1 MSENNGKQKV
11 LLVGWDAAD
20 WKVIH
25 PLMDMG
31 VMPNLKNFVD
41 HGVMSEI
48 STLHPVLSP
57 MLWTSIA
64 TGKRPFKHGIHG
76 FMEPTADGL
85 QVQPISNLARKT
97 KAMWN
102 ILNQEGKR
110 SIVVGWWPSHPA
122 EPLDGV
128 MVSNGYHQ
136 SKSLTLDTPWPM
148 IPGTVHPES
157 LADQLAEIRMH
168 PAEIEE
174 DLLLPFIPLAHKV
187 DQDEDRRLWNCC
199 KNIAECLTIH
209 GAATHLMETQEWDL
223 MAVYYD
229 AIDHF
234 SHGFMRYHPPKQDH
248 ISDEDFEIYQNVVQ
262 CAYAYHDMML
272 GRLLE
277 LAGDDTTVIILS
289 DHGFHPDHLRPRSI
303 PAEPTG
309 PAIEHRDFG
318 IFAMKGPGIKK
329 DSLIHGVNLLD
340 IAPTVLQLFGLPVG
354 EDFDGRVIADAFVEP
369 PEVKTIPSW
378 DDVPGNDGQHP
389 KDMKLDAV
397 ESKEALQQL
406 VELGYIEALDEDQEK
421 NVARAISELNYN
433 LAKSYMDAHRYGDA
447 VFLLHDLY
455 TKNPTHYR
463 FGIQLAMC
471 FKALNRTEDLDRLVA
486 NLEKQRFSDAR
497 KAQIE
502 IEKYR
507 KIAAQRLAEKEQAT
521 AVDGTDD
528 TANESASQDVTSD
541 TISSSPE
548 QDSDSTIPK
557 SEDLFSEAER
567 DKISQLLG
575 LTQVNMYAL
584 NFLRGF
590 ANTAKGN
597 VDEGLEQ
604 LKQAASVSSGHP
616 GLYIHLGDVYLKK
629 RRWDEAQEALEKAL
643 ELDSR
648 SPQALLGMARC
659 YLGRRENREAVEYAL
674 QSLGQSFHNPWA
686 HYYLGVAFH
695 RMGKIQNAVEALELS
710 IHQNPNNARA
720 HGRLGYICK
729 KELEDGPRGQ
739 YHFKLASECR
749 DATKK
754 LKEDAIKL
762 EIKPFDEADDDAI
775 SPYAAKSDEELKK
788 QKGDMLPTINQTTV
802 EEGQAKS
809 KAGDD
814 GSFITIV
821 TGLPRTGTSMAMQ
834 MLDAG
839 GMEILSDAN
848 RVADEDNPKGYYE
861 LDDVKKMTTN
871 NKFMEQAEGKVVKVV
886 AQLLPYLPKDLN
898 YRVIFME
905 RSLDEVLASQH
916 IMLGRHD
923 QMGADIDDSRLKSVF
938 QRQLQTSVEILRRNR
953 IPTQRAFYSDF
964 VSNPQR
970 AAERLQT
977 FLKKG
982 LDIDKMVQAV
992 EPALYRQRQ
1001 DQLDKSLTML
1011 PVTPQAYRV
1020 VDFERK

>member
-11 LLVGWDAAD
+11 LVIGWDAAD

-31 VMPNLKNFVD
+31 VMPNLKNFLD
-41 HGVMSEI
+41 NGVMAEI

-64 TGKRPFKHGIHG
+64 TGKRPFNHGIHG
-76 FMEPTADGL
+76 FIEPTSDGL

-136 SKSLTLDTPWPM
+136 AKGLTLDTPWPM

-157 LADQLAEIRMH
+157 LADELAEIRMH

-187 DQDEDRRLWNCC
+187 DQDKDRRLWNCC

-248 ISDEDFEIYQNVVQ
+248 ISEEDFEIYQNVVQ

-272 GRLLE
+272 GRLLD
-277 LAGDDTTVIILS
+277 LAGDDTTVILLS
-289 DHGFHPDHLRPRSI
+289 DHGFHPDHLRPRAI

-369 PEVKTIPSW
+369 PEVETIPSW

-389 KDMKLDAV
+389 KNMKLDAV

-406 VELGYIEALDEDQEK
+406 VELGYIEALDKDQEK
-421 NVARAISELNYN
+421 NVERAISELNFN
-433 LAKSYMDAHRYGDA
+433 LARSYMDAHRYGDA
-447 VFLLHDLY
+447 VFLLYDLY
-455 TKNPTHYR
+455 TKHPTHYR

-471 FKALNRTEDLDRLVA
+471 FKALNRTEDLDRLVSI
-486 NLEKQRFSDAR
+486 LEQQRISDAR
-497 KAQIE
+497 KAIVE

-507 KIAAQRLAEKEQAT
+507 KIAEQRRAEKEQEKPEDVVDELAT
-521 AVDGTDD
+521 
-528 TANESASQDVTSD
+528 QDVGSD
-541 TISSSPE
+541 KKWVSPDP
-548 QDSDSTIPK
+548 DSNPTTPVP
-557 SEDLFSEAER
+557 EELFSEAER
-567 DKISQLLG
+567 TKFGQLLG
-575 LTQVNMYAL
+575 LAKVNMYAL
-584 NFLRGF
+584 NFLKGF

-604 LKQAASVSSGHP
+604 LKQAASASSDHP
-616 GLYIHLGDVYLKK
+616 GLYIHLGDVYSRKK
-629 RRWDEAQEALEKAL
+629 RWDEAERAFEKAL

-648 SPQALLGMARC
+648 DPQALLGMARC

-674 QSLGQSFHNPWA
+674 QSLGQSFHNPMA
-686 HYYLGVAFH
+686 HYCLGVAFH

-729 KELEDGPRGQ
+729 KELQDGPRAR
-739 YHFKLASECR
+739 YHFKLAAECR

-754 LKEDAIKL
+754 LREDAIKL
-762 EIKPFDEADDDAI
+762 EIKPFDEANDEAI
-775 SPYAAKSDEELKK
+775 RPYAVKSDEEATK
-788 QKGDMLPTINQTTV
+788 QKGDMLPAINQTTV
-802 EEGQAKS
+802 EEGKAKS
-809 KAGDD
+809 ETGDD

-861 LDDVKKMTTN
+861 LVAVKKMATS

-898 YRVIFME
+898 YRVVFMDRPLE
-905 RSLDEVLASQH
+905 EVLASQH
-916 IMLGRHD
+916 TMLGRHD
-923 QMGADIDDSRLKSVF
+923 QTGAEIDDDRLKSVF
-938 QRQLQTSVEILRRNR
+938 QRQLQACVEILRRNR
-953 IPTQRAFYSDF
+953 IPTQRAVYSDF
-964 VSNPQR
+964 VSNPQK
-970 AAERLQT
+970 AAERLQK
-977 FLKKG
+977 FLKKD
-982 LDIDKMVQAV
+982 LDIDKMVQTV
-992 EPALYRQRQ
+992 DLSLYRQRAGQ
-1001 DQLDKSLTML
+1001 
-1011 PVTPQAYRV
+1011 VNQA
-1020 VDFERK
+1020 